1 MQATPATWRLLF
13 ESGWTGDP
21 NLKVLVGGE
30 ALSPELA
37 RKLVAQCGC
46 VWNMYGPTETTI
58 WSSTYRVTGRDH
70 RAVPIGLPIAN
81 TGLYILDEQRRPV
94 APGTEGELYIGG
106 EGLARGYFGRDDLTS
121 ERFLPDPFVAGTA
134 RMYRTGDLAR
144 VGSDGNVEFLGRID
158 HQVKIRGF
166 RIELGEIEAVLEQQ
180 KSVRHAVAVARE
192 DTPGEK
198 RLVAYVVP
206 QPGSA
211 PTSVELRSHL
221 LRSLPDYMIP
231 SAFVQLGT
239 LPLTPNGKVDRKA
252 LPSPKPSDFQAES
265 NHVAPRNAT
274 ETRLAQLWED
284 VLGIKPIGVT
294 TSFFDLGGRSLLAA
308 RMFMKITE
316 EFGKDLPI
324 STLFRAS
331 TVEQLAREL
340 SSRTDINNGSN
351 LIAIQRNG
359 SNIPFFCV
367 HGGEGSTLFLHRLAR
382 ELGADQPF
390 YAFEAEGLDGRPF
403 QRTSIH
409 EMAAHFIAVMKSVQP
424 HGPYRIGGY
433 CFGGLVAFEMAQQ
446 LRARAETVDL
456 VALFSAP
463 LRFHR
468 LQSLSKSQVETQPGP
483 ERVIRLMR
491 SPRAALGWRLAAVRD
506 AAGSR
511 LHMAACHAFQAVGLT
526 VPQSMRTMYVVR
538 MLQRAEEQYAPAKY
552 PGKIVLFRGG
562 GLDEGAGDPNLGWD
576 GLADHIENHQIGA
589 SGLRTRRDIMNEPL
603 VGDLAKTLRLY
614 LGGGGEVRSSQPNLD
629 EALVLSQGVS
639 CMAATEPAS

>member
-1 MQATPATWRLLF
+1 
-13 ESGWTGDP
+13 
-21 NLKVLVGGE
+21 VLVGGE

-37 RKLVAQCGC
+37 RTLVAQCGS

-58 WSSTYRVTGRDH
+58 WSSTHRVTGRDH

-81 TGLYILDEQRRPV
+81 TSLYILDEQRRPV
-94 APGTEGELYIGG
+94 SPGIEGELYIGG
-106 EGLARGYFGRDDLTS
+106 EGLARGYFERDDLTS
-121 ERFLPDPFVAGTA
+121 ERFVPDPFVAGSA

-144 VGSDGNVEFLGRID
+144 VRSDGNVEFLGRID
-158 HQVKIRGF
+158 HQVKVRGF

-180 KSVRHAVAVARE
+180 ESVRHAVVVARE
-192 DTPGEK
+192 DTPGDK

-252 LPSPKPSDFQAES
+252 LPSPKPSDFQAER
-265 NHVAPRNAT
+265 NYVAPRNAT

-308 RMFMKITE
+308 RMFMRITQ

-331 TVEQLAREL
+331 TIEQVAREL
-340 SSRTDINNGSN
+340 SSQTDDNRSSN
-351 LIAIQRNG
+351 LISIQRSG
-359 SNIPFFCV
+359 SKLPFFCV

-382 ELGADQPF
+382 ELGTDQPF
-390 YAFEAEGLDGRPF
+390 YGFEAEGLDGRMF
-403 QRTSIH
+403 QRTSIN
-409 EMAAHFIAVMKSVQP
+409 EMAAHFISGMKSVQP
-424 HGPYRIGGY
+424 RGPYRIGGY

-446 LRARAETVDL
+446 LRARAETVEL

-468 LQSLSKSQVETQPGP
+468 LQPAAKSRIATQPGP
-483 ERVIRLMR
+483 KRVIRLMR
-491 SPRAALGWRLAAVRD
+491 SPQAALGWRLAAIDDAVR
-506 AAGSR
+506 SR
-511 LHMAACHAFQAVGLT
+511 LHMATCHAFQAIGLT

-538 MLQRAEEQYAPAKY
+538 MLQRAEERYAPSKY

-562 GLDEGAGDPNLGWD
+562 GLDESADDPNLGWD
-576 GLADHIENHQIGA
+576 GLAENIENHQMGA

-603 VGDLAKTLRLY
+603 VGDLAKTLRAY
-614 LGGGGEVRSSQPNLD
+614 LDRQGEVRSSPSSVD
-629 EALVLSQGVS
+629 EALVLPQGVS